1 MKRLLIFLSVL
12 GILWACS
19 GPKKVAD
26 TEKAEPDAETK
37 NVKDSV
43 SYVMETFDAKFEKWY
58 NLHKS
63 PSMFRPQEFY
73 EKWNRKY
80 VSEWNKKSELKENS
94 DFFVPIVGYDRKKDY
109 GFAMN
114 HQLFYYFQYVENVL
128 KIKILTEGPN
138 VVSEE

>member
-1 MKRLLIFLSVL
+1 MKRLLIFLSVF
-12 GILWACS
+12 GIIWACS
-19 GPKKVAD
+19 GPKTLD
-26 TEKAEPDAETK
+26 NTEKAEPEDLNK
-37 NVKDSV
+37 NTKDSV

-63 PSMFRPQEFY
+63 PALFRKQEFY

-80 VSEWNKKSELKENS
+80 VSEWNKKSQLKENS

-128 KIKILTEGPN
+128 NIEIMPEGPN
-138 VVSEE
+138 VVSE

>member
-1 MKRLLIFLSVL
+1 MKKLLILLSL
-12 GILWACS
+12 AGFFWACT
-19 GPKKVAD
+19 GPKKTAVD
-26 TEKAEPDAETK
+26 TGATEEALNENT
-37 NVKDSV
+37 KDSV

-63 PSMFRPQEFY
+63 PSSFQKQEFY

-80 VSEWNKKSELKENS
+80 VSEWNKKSMQKENS
-94 DFFVPIVGYDRKKDY
+94 DFFVPILGYDRKKDY

-128 KIKILTEGPN
+128 KIKILSDGPN
-138 VVSEE
+138 LVNE